1 MFHVVKVTTLDLDK
15 TNREYTNLKKEV
27 SRLKSRDLSYAD
39 KETLLD
45 KQVLL
50 LKLEILRERVKAERS
65 SAIASLY
72 FYAGYNPFGCSFY
85 ADTPAVLADTFKKG
99 FTSDRVILLNQAYE
113 ETQKNK
119 EKTASDEALQT
130 HSQDMQRGL
139 KIDFSHRFSA
149 LSASLPDAPASA
161 LQPRIPL
168 TGNAIPL
175 IARLA
180 IQLLRFGRIIRY
192 ALGIFVE
199 NTE

>member
-1 MFHVVKVTTLDLDK
+1 MPRAGQATCRPYRAAAASQRRTKPTAEQEIPASPHAPRRAGDLPP
-15 TNREYTNLKKEV
+15 V
-27 SRLKSRDLSYAD
+27 PGSSRN
-39 KETLLD
+39 
-45 KQVLL
+45 
-50 LKLEILRERVKAERS
+50 
-65 SAIASLY
+65 
-72 FYAGYNPFGCSFY
+72 AG
-85 ADTPAVLADTFKKG
+85 K
-99 FTSDRVILLNQAYE
+99 
-113 ETQKNK
+113 KNK

-149 LSASLPDAPASA
+149 LSASQPDAPASA

>member
-1 MFHVVKVTTLDLDK
+1 MPRAGQATCRPCRAAAAMQGRTKLTAEQESPLSPHAPRRAGDLPPVPGSSRKSKKNK
-15 TNREYTNLKKEV
+15 TNGRARNPRLTPCPTPGRRPAARAGQQPQVKE
-27 SRLKSRDLSYAD
+27 
-39 KETLLD
+39 E
-45 KQVLL
+45 Q
-50 LKLEILRERVKAERS
+50 
-65 SAIASLY
+65 
-72 FYAGYNPFGCSFY
+72 
-85 ADTPAVLADTFKKG
+85 
-99 FTSDRVILLNQAYE
+99 
-113 ETQKNK
+113 TQQQS
-119 EKTASDEALQT
+119 KTASDEALQT

-149 LSASLPDAPASA
+149 LSASQPDAPASA